1 MKKETREALTNETF
15 RRDLTFDRKSANV
28 EARTVP
34 ASLSSETPVERW
46 FGNEILSH
54 AEEAI
59 DLERALDGL
68 PMLFGHDHSKP
79 IGLVKD
85 IKIENGKL
93 RGVLHFSNNSTA
105 EEVFRDVQEGF
116 LNNISIGYAVKEWS
130 ENSEND
136 DVTIT
141 RWALLETSVVPVP
154 ADNSVGIN
162 RSKED
167 ITMSKDDNKPDVILG
182 DNLKLVDFHE
192 ARKLAM
198 SEGREEGLKLE
209 RERTDSIENL
219 FINFKANRF
228 QSLKAECIRQ
238 GTSKERS
245 SELLLELVGKDVEPI
260 AGVTSETQRGD
271 VTRIQTGEDSLD
283 KMKRGMTEA
292 LKVKVDVVKD
302 KSAIQDVRANEFFS
316 MNPVE
321 LARHYL
327 SAIGFDTRG
336 LNRLAI
342 VGEAFVRAPGMS
354 GTSDFAN
361 ILASVSHSA
370 LMMGYNE
377 APETWASWCRK
388 GNLTDFKAANR
399 VNLSEFGD
407 LELVSENG
415 EYKHGNLSDSKETI
429 QLAKYGKLFS
439 ITREALI
446 NDDLDALGRIPA
458 SMGRA
463 AARKVG
469 DIAYG
474 VLTAN
479 ANLSDGTALF
489 HADHSN
495 LKASGGSAP
504 TVAAVDAMRVA
515 MGTQTGPKGATLAIR
530 PAHLIVPLALE
541 GTAKALMAAQYD
553 PAGTAGTLTPNTVQ
567 GTMDVISES
576 RLDADSAIKWYGM
589 ANANQADTVEV
600 AFLDGNESPWM
611 EQVNEFTRDGITH
624 KVRIEAAAAALD
636 YRGIYQNSGS

>member
-1 MKKETREALTNETF
+1 MNPIRSELLLKEVQRRE
-15 RRDLTFDRKSANV
+15 LTFDRKAINTES
-28 EARTVP
+28 RTVA
-34 ASLSSETPVERW
+34 ASLSSETPVNRW

-54 AEEAI
+54 EADAI
-59 DLERALDGL
+59 DLTRAADGL
-68 PMLFGHDHSKP
+68 PMLFGHNHDKP

-85 IKIENGKL
+85 IKIDNGKL

-116 LNNISIGYAVKEWS
+116 LKNISIGYGVKEWS
-130 ENSEND
+130 EKADSD

-141 RWALLETSVVPVP
+141 RWELLETSIVPVP

-162 RSKED
+162 RSKEGHSMTD
-167 ITMSKDDNKPDVILG
+167 KTQEPEKLVG
-182 DNLKLVDFHE
+182 DNLKLIDFEE
-192 ARKLAM
+192 ARKRAM

-219 FINFKANRF
+219 FINFKAERF

-245 SELLLELVGKDVEPI
+245 SELLLEMVGKDAEPLADI
-260 AGVTSETQRGD
+260 STDTQRGD
-271 VTRIQTGEDSLD
+271 GVRIQTGEDSLD
-283 KMKRGMTEA
+283 KMKRGMTDA
-292 LKVKVDVVKD
+292 LKVKVNTEKD
-302 KSAIQDVRANEFFS
+302 KTAIADVRKNEFFS

-327 SAIGFDTRG
+327 NHIGFDTRG
-336 LNRLAI
+336 MNRLSI
-342 VGEAFVRAPGMS
+342 VGEAFVRSPGMH

-361 ILASVSHSA
+361 ILANVSNAA
-370 LMMGYNE
+370 LLMGYNE
-377 APETWASWCRK
+377 APETWAEWCRK
-388 GNLTDFKAANR
+388 GNLTDFKQANR

-415 EYKHGNLSDSKETI
+415 EYKHGSVSDSAETI

-479 ANLSDGTALF
+479 ANMADGQALF
-489 HADHSN
+489 SAAHSN
-495 LKASGGSAP
+495 IQTTGAAP
-504 TVAAVDAMRVA
+504 SVITVDAARVA
-515 MGTQTGPKGATLAIR
+515 MATQTGPKGATLNIR
-530 PAHLIVPLALE
+530 PAHLIVPVALQ
-541 GTAKALMAAQYD
+541 GTAAALMAAQYD

-567 GTMDVISES
+567 GMMNVISDA
-576 RLDADSAIKWYGM
+576 RLDADSAVKWYM
-589 ANANQADTVEV
+589 SANSNQGDTVEV
-600 AFLDGNESPWM
+600 AFLDGNETPWM

-636 YRGIYQNSGS
+636 HRSMYHNDGA